1 MFDKLNLDD
10 KDMKILSFFMDN
22 PFMSQSEIASKL
34 NLSQPSINYRIQK
47 LKEKGILNI
56 SAGVDFSKTGLVLAR
71 VDFTAKNSKKVFDA
85 LKNCAFFVHG
95 FVLSGKNNVSVYFV
109 NESLEKIEEI
119 VADNLRSNQD
129 VSDIN
134 VNVVVNSVN
143 QFLFK
148 LPLEP
153 HKHQAKCFKP
163 NACATCEETGHKK
176 NKIVVRN

>member
-1 MFDKLNLDD
+1 MFEKLNLDD
-10 KDMKILSFFMDN
+10 KDTKILSFFMEN
-22 PFMSQSEIASKL
+22 PFMSQSEIASNLK
-34 NLSQPSINYRIQK
+34 LSQPSVNYRIQK

-71 VDFTAKNSKKVFDA
+71 VDFTAKNSQKLFQDIKH
-85 LKNCAFFVHG
+85 CAFFVHG
-95 FVLSGKNNVSVYFV
+95 FVLSGKNNVSVYFI

-119 VADNLRSNQD
+119 VADNLRSNPD

-153 HKHQAKCFKP
+153 HKMHAKCFKP
-163 NACATCEETGHKK
+163 NACATCEQTGHK
-176 NKIVVRN
+176 KIVVRN